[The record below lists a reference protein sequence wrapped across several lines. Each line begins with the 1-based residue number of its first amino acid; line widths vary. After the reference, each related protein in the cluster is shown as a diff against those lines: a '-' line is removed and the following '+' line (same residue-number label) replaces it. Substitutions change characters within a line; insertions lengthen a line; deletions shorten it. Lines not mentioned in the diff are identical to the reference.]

1 MSLTE
6 FRTYRNDC
14 CAFQSLTNLTDNQ
27 IVTQLQSH
35 MDSDRKRIIDANHP
49 TWNTSTLEEALD
61 IVKDIVYETRN
72 PSVYRKQFDNIV

>member
-1 MSLTE
+1 
-6 FRTYRNDC
+6 
-14 CAFQSLTNLTDNQ
+14 
-27 IVTQLQSH
+27 